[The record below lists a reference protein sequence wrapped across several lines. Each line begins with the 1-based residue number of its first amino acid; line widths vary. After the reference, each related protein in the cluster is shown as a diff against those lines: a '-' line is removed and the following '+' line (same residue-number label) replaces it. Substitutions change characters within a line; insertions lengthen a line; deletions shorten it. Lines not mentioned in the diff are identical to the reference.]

1 MGVIVKMDKEQK
13 EYEERL
19 RRRLKILG
27 DQIESGKVKINKGLS
42 VISSLEAVRKG
53 PDGEVDLDTVDGLVR
68 SLALG
73 VTAMHD
79 RDELK
84 ATASLSEIQ
93 NMYFEFIDKNFG
105 QFYNSMKENGL
116 TPDQAASALTRS
128 EDAIKEFTN
137 GLDGF
142 LNVVEEFWKNIGDVA
157 YIHIED
163 LRENIKGVF
172 GGDLFPTA
180 SENLAS
186 KCGIY
191 TDTLILPDPFLRTKH
206 VFAVSPPER
215 QAYYLIKHGLN
226 ILQYKE
232 LACAKV
238 DIPIVVILPDKSA
251 LEEEERDFNQKLG
264 IQDALLHN
272 KRIFGREFESV
283 EDLMGFAQS
292 LDTIDKAISEIA
304 DESRVLFDVEWK
316 GDVASQLNQ
325 ALKSTD
331 FKQFGVTSPGVLL
344 AGSSIGRMS
353 TSNELLIKSRRLGGI
368 PIIDAPTSW
377 KYLSWKLGYD
387 AEKATSESNT
397 EGLHITRGLN
407 DLANTDMQWLG
418 KVPVDSLIEIRQ
430 QGAMD
435 EIRSILGKGIDELVT
450 SNPEDFNLSQD
461 VIFCNICEAFAEHQ
475 KNINELSAKKW
486 KFAGKDIGSWLV
498 AGTIEVTAAATGMPF
513 YGLATIAADQL
524 LDIPKLKDIPK
535 SIRELADET
544 NKIKKSPVA
553 MLFNISKVKQ
563 K

>member
-1 MGVIVKMDKEQK
+1 MDKEQK
-13 EYEERL
+13 EYEDRL

-27 DQIESGKVKINKGLS
+27 DQIENGKVRINEGLN
-42 VISSLEAVRKG
+42 VISSLQAVRKG
-53 PDGEVDLDTVDGLVR
+53 PDGEVDLNTVDGLVR

-79 RDELK
+79 REELK
-84 ATASLSEIQ
+84 ASASLSEIQ
-93 NMYFEFIDKNFG
+93 HMYFEFIDKNFG
-105 QFYNSMKENGL
+105 QFYKSMKENGL
-116 TPDQAASALTRS
+116 TPDQAANAITRN
-128 EDAIKEFTN
+128 EDAIKEIIE
-137 GLDGF
+137 GMDGF
-142 LNVVEEFWKNIGDVA
+142 LEVVEEFWKNIGDVA
-157 YIHIED
+157 YIHVED

-172 GGDLFPTA
+172 GGDLFPSA

-215 QAYYLIKHGLN
+215 KAYYLIKHGLN

-232 LACAKV
+232 LACANI
-238 DIPIVVILPDKSA
+238 DIPIVVILPDKSV
-251 LEEEERDFNQKLG
+251 LEKDERDFNQKLG
-264 IQDALLHN
+264 VQDSLLHN

-283 EDLMGFAQS
+283 EDLMEFAHS
-292 LDTIDKAISEIA
+292 LDTMDKALSEIS

-316 GDVASQLNQ
+316 GGVESQISQ
-325 ALKSTD
+325 ALESTD
-331 FKQFGVTSPGVLL
+331 FKQFGITSPGVII
-344 AGSSIGRMS
+344 AGASIGRMS
-353 TSNELLIKSRRLGGI
+353 TSNELLIKSRRLDGI

-377 KYLSWKLGYD
+377 KYLAWKLEYD
-387 AEKATSESNT
+387 AEKTTSDLNT
-397 EGLHITRGLN
+397 EGLHLTRGLN

-418 KVPVDSLIEIRQ
+418 KVPTDSLIEIRKE
-430 QGAMD
+430 GAMD
-435 EIRSILGKGIDELVT
+435 EIRSILGKGINELVT
-450 SNPEDFNLSQD
+450 ANPEDFNLSQNA
-461 VIFCNICEAFAEHQ
+461 IFCNICDAFAAHQ
-475 KNINELSAKKW
+475 ANINQLSAKKW

-544 NKIKKSPVA
+544 NKVKKSPVG
-553 MLFNISKVKQ
+553 MLFNISKDAH
-563 K
+563 